1 MSSNDIKPAHQILS
15 EQEAILNEATER
27 VEKMEEQVAELV
39 EEKKKKKAPTR
50 WSYVKQEFQVKKG
63 KAWVKDTKKKER
75 PWESAR
81 DRDWET

>member
-39 EEKKKKKAPTR
+39 EKKKKAPATR

-63 KAWVKDTKKKER
+63 KTWVKDTKKKER
-75 PWESAR
+75 PPGS
-81 DRDWET
+81 